1 MSALA
6 EPVTV
11 YMRPMEE
18 RDAAAVYAIER
29 AAYEFPW
36 TKGVFA
42 DCVRAGHHTWL
53 MEFDG
58 ELCAYA
64 IMTVGSGEAHLL
76 NLCVKPGH
84 HRRGFG
90 RALLD
95 QMIEVARRENA
106 EVLFLE
112 VRPSNHAAIQLYRTL
127 GFNEIDTRPDYYP
140 ARKGRE
146 DALVLALQ
154 LKGFSWS

>member
-6 EPVTV
+6 ATITV
-11 YMRPMEE
+11 HMRPMEE
-18 RDAAAVYAIER
+18 RDVAAVYAIEK

-42 DCVRAGHHTWL
+42 DCVRAGYPTWV
-53 MEFDG
+53 MEYDG
-58 ELCAYA
+58 ELCAYS
-64 IMTVGSGEAHLL
+64 IMTVSAGEAHLL

-95 QMIEVARRENA
+95 QMIALARQKNA

-112 VRPSNHAAIQLYRTL
+112 VRPSNHAAHQLYRTV
-127 GFNEIDTRPDYYP
+127 GFNEIGTRPDYYP
-140 ARKGRE
+140 AQHGRE
-146 DALVLALQ
+146 DAVVLALQ
-154 LKGFSWS
+154 LKG

>member
-6 EPVTV
+6 DPITV

-18 RDAAAVYAIER
+18 RDVASVYAIER

-36 TKGVFA
+36 TKGVFT
-42 DCVRAGHHTWL
+42 DCVRAGYHTWV
-53 MEFDG
+53 MEFNG

-64 IMTVGSGEAHLL
+64 IMTVGVGEAHLL
-76 NLCVKPGH
+76 NLCVKRGH
-84 HRRGFG
+84 QRRGFG

-95 QMIEVARRENA
+95 QMMEVARQQNA
-106 EVLFLE
+106 EVIFLE
-112 VRPSNHAAIQLYRTL
+112 VRPSNHAAYQLYQRI
-127 GFNEIDTRPDYYP
+127 GFNEIGTRPDYYP
-140 ARKGRE
+140 ARHGRE

-154 LKGFSWS
+154 LKGFSWP